1 MMVVTDYVPHAFI
14 VIIIAGFLAAFMS
27 TVATQLNRR
36 ASYLVAD
43 FSRRFL
49 KADASEKHYVNA
61 SRAATVLLVAA
72 ASLVAWQLTSI
83 RSGWQW
89 VLELGAG
96 TGAVYLL
103 RWYWW
108 RINARSEISAMGASR
123 ASVLLLHFLDP
134 FAGQS
139 APVAFAKT
147 AITTTALTTV
157 VWLGLTL
164 TTSPE

>member
-1 MMVVTDYVPHAFI
+1 W
-14 VIIIAGFLAAFMS
+14 G
-27 TVATQLNRR
+27 

-43 FSRRFL
+43 FYRRFV
-49 KADASEKHYVNA
+49 KKDGTEAHYVVV
-61 SRAATVLLVAA
+61 SRVATVLLVAV

-108 RINARSEISAMGASR
+108 RINAWSEISAMASALVVSLTLR
-123 ASVLLLHFLDP
+123 LTDP
-134 FAGQS
+134 FKGS
-139 APVAFAKT
+139 ATVVSAKNGLLT
-147 AITTTALTTV
+147 IGVTTV
-157 VWLGLTL
+157 VWLAVTFLTQ
-164 TTSPE
+164 PES

>member
-1 MMVVTDYVPHAFI
+1 MRIVAEHLPHALRGVVF
-14 VIIIAGFLAAFMS
+14 AGFLAAFMS
-27 TVATQLNRR
+27 TVATQLNWG

-43 FSRRFL
+43 FYRRFL
-49 KADASEKHYVNA
+49 KTDASEKHYVNA

-103 RWYWW
+103 R
-108 RINARSEISAMGASR
+108 
-123 ASVLLLHFLDP
+123 
-134 FAGQS
+134 
-139 APVAFAKT
+139 
-147 AITTTALTTV
+147 
-157 VWLGLTL
+157 
-164 TTSPE
+164 